1 MESQDAWKSWSQA
14 RVEER
19 SPLASPG
26 MMSVRWCKQSD
37 VEDKDVEEVAS
48 KGWPEVRCSEGKI

>member
-1 MESQDAWKSWSQA
+1 MRGKEFVIKRNMESYYAWKSWSQA

-26 MMSVRWCKQSD
+26 MMSV
-37 VEDKDVEEVAS
+37 
-48 KGWPEVRCSEGKI
+48 